1 MNNQEKARAQPNNC
15 KEQKLRTTSRTKN
28 GFKHK
33 GNHQETKNNR
43 IHKDQIRNQNPKI
56 ISRIKKQLRKQ
67 KQDERTKLQIIIL
80 NKKQNQEQRNTHK
93 LKPTDPKNKRQ

>member
-43 IHKDQIRNQNPKI
+43 IHKDQIRNQNPK
-56 ISRIKKQLRKQ
+56 
-67 KQDERTKLQIIIL
+67 
-80 NKKQNQEQRNTHK
+80 
-93 LKPTDPKNKRQ
+93 

>member
-56 ISRIKKQLRKQ
+56 ISRIKTIKQAKAR
-67 KQDERTKLQIIIL
+67 
-80 NKKQNQEQRNTHK
+80 
-93 LKPTDPKNKRQ
+93 

>member
-43 IHKDQIRNQNPKI
+43 IHKDQKTKPKPKHNFKI
-56 ISRIKKQLRKQ
+56 EKQLRKQ
-67 KQDERTKLQIIIL
+67 
-80 NKKQNQEQRNTHK
+80 NKMNEQNSR
-93 LKPTDPKNKRQ
+93 L

>member
-33 GNHQETKNNR
+33 GNHPETKNNR
-43 IHKDQIRNQNPKI
+43 IHKDQIRNQN
-56 ISRIKKQLRKQ
+56 Q
-67 KQDERTKLQIIIL
+67 K
-80 NKKQNQEQRNTHK
+80 
-93 LKPTDPKNKRQ
+93 

>member
-1 MNNQEKARAQPNNC
+1 MNNQEKARTQPNNC

-56 ISRIKKQLRKQ
+56 ISRIKNNFK
-67 KQDERTKLQIIIL
+67 EA
-80 NKKQNQEQRNTHK
+80 
-93 LKPTDPKNKRQ
+93 KNKMNEQNSRL

>member
-56 ISRIKKQLRKQ
+56 ISRIKKIK
-67 KQDERTKLQIIIL
+67 EA
-80 NKKQNQEQRNTHK
+80 
-93 LKPTDPKNKRQ
+93 KNKMNEQNSRL